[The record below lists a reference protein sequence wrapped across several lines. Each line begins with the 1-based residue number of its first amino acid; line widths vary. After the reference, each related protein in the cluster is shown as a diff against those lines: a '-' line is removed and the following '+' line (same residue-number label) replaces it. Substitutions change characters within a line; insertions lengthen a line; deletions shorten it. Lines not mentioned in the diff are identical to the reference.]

1 MDWTKGIGSLAGLA
15 QQVASQVEKRIDK
28 VLEIEETGAATA
40 DNGGGHG
47 GGGGHEGGGGGG
59 SGDNGEA
66 LQAGLGSGLSTSC
79 Q

>member
-47 GGGGHEGGGGGG
+47 GGGGG